1 MGNLGNACVFFPPDI
16 PSGRR
21 GRWVMQ
27 KRGRIAIVIDQN
39 HNREKW
45 WSLVPCL
52 QKAVG
57 IEGTSLE
64 ADMSFSNGS

>member
-1 MGNLGNACVFFPPDI
+1 
-16 PSGRR
+16 
-21 GRWVMQ
+21 MQ